1 MFRIGNNSL
10 FEWLFAGVL
19 ASHPG
24 SLGKILGQGMTVSE
38 PQVMILV
45 KSLHKHKLLTRT
57 YKPTLYIIMNLCLL
71 EILFW
76 AEVQQFSYGISNVN
90 DLLEALAEERYKRRH
105 LSSRSPHPLINLR
118 KDQTSL

>member
-1 MFRIGNNSL
+1 
-10 FEWLFAGVL
+10 VP
-19 ASHPG
+19 ASNPG
-24 SLGKILGQGMTVSE
+24 SLSKIPGRGMSVLG
-38 PQVMILV
+38 PLVMILV
-45 KSLHKHKLLTRT
+45 KSLHKYKLFLRT

-105 LSSRSPHPLINLR
+105 LSSRSPHPLITLR